1 MQFLK
6 TLGSITMINDQED
19 GKSKLNKPEPQINRG
34 VELLLRNRRKRES
47 SKPKT
52 FQVKFGKMISL
63 FRREFHFFIEFH
75 FDIRKK

>member
-1 MQFLK
+1 
-6 TLGSITMINDQED
+6 MINDQED
-19 GKSKLNKPEPQINRG
+19 ERRKLNKSEPQINRG
-34 VELLLRNRRKRES
+34 IELLLRNRGRRE

>member
-1 MQFLK
+1 M
-6 TLGSITMINDQED
+6 LGNIVMINDQED
-19 GKSKLNKPEPQINRG
+19 ARRTLNNNELQINRG
-34 VELLLRNRRKRES
+34 VELLLRNRRKRE

>member
-1 MQFLK
+1 MPGDIVMTK
-6 TLGSITMINDQED
+6 GQEEER
-19 GKSKLNKPEPQINRG
+19 SKLNKSEPQINRG
-34 VELLLRNRRKRES
+34 VELLLRNRRKKSER
-47 SKPKT
+47 PKT

>member
-1 MQFLK
+1 MHGNIVMTK
-6 TLGSITMINDQED
+6 DREGE
-19 GKSKLNKPEPQINRG
+19 KRKLNNSEPQINRG
-34 VELLLRNRRKRES
+34 VELLLRNRRRKS
-47 SKPKT
+47 LQPKT

>member
-1 MQFLK
+1 MPGDIVM
-6 TLGSITMINDQED
+6 TRDQEG
-19 GKSKLNKPEPQINRG
+19 GKRKLNNNELQINRG
-34 VELLLRNRRKRES
+34 VELILRNRRKKE

-75 FDIRKK
+75 LDIKKK